1 MYICTYVLHMHQMF
15 LALFLFSRSQCEAL
29 RRESEALCAEL
40 ARGEEVVAMRQRLLA
55 QLLPAVQSGGAQSG
69 GAQSAGAQSA
79 GAQSAGAQST
89 GAQSAGVQSGGGG
102 MCENRAQDLDDLR
115 ELNAIRLK
123 LRDFKGAG
131 GGQRDGRSRG

>member
-1 MYICTYVLHMHQMF
+1 MLHMYIYVLHMHQMF

-79 GAQSAGAQST
+79 GAQST

>member
-79 GAQSAGAQST
+79 GAQST

>member
-79 GAQSAGAQST
+79 G
-89 GAQSAGVQSGGGG
+89 VQSGGGG

>member
-1 MYICTYVLHMHQMF
+1 
-15 LALFLFSRSQCEAL
+15 
-29 RRESEALCAEL
+29 
-40 ARGEEVVAMRQRLLA
+40 MRQRLLA
-55 QLLPAVQSGGAQSG
+55 QLLPAVQSGGVLSG

-79 GAQSAGAQST
+79 GAQSTGAQSAGAQST